1 MQPSL
6 VLLAWAVV
14 DSILK
19 ALKSQEERMH
29 ESAPKKV
36 NSKHLWSRGHD
47 AIVQQCHSI
56 KNFAISVSCFFYP
69 KG

>member
-19 ALKSQEERMH
+19 SQEERMH
-29 ESAPKKV
+29 ETALKKV
-36 NSKHLWSRGHD
+36 NSKYLWSRGHD
-47 AIVQQCHSI
+47 AIVRQCHST
-56 KNFAISVSCFFYP
+56 KNVIISVSCLFCP
-69 KG
+69 KE